1 MKVECSLIENNHDL
15 IEEVDILTIT
25 GYHDYV
31 SHPTYNFLFF
41 FLFLANTF
49 KYQAA
54 FEFFFVSLG
63 LISIVVML

>member
-1 MKVECSLIENNHDL
+1 MKVEYSLIEKNYDL

-41 FLFLANTF
+41 
-49 KYQAA
+49 
-54 FEFFFVSLG
+54 LG
-63 LISIVVML
+63 F